1 MPMERDIAE
10 VTPGVRRAAL
20 AFSALRRPE
29 AETVSKLLNASD
41 RARLRVGLA
50 HVRDATVADMRV
62 ALHALVSET
71 RNGPS
76 WSTPL
81 LHDPNTCPFRCVEK
95 HDAESVVKAI
105 DLIAARR
112 PLHAAVALSHIDE
125 ELRDELFEALAKETR
140 NEVLRHLEE
149 VATVSLTR
157 SRGIATDLERLLN
170 AR

>member
-1 MPMERDIAE
+1 MAE
-10 VTPGVRRAAL
+10 VTPGIRRAAL

-29 AETVSKLLNASD
+29 AETVAKLLNASD

-50 HVRDATVADMRV
+50 QVTNATVTDMRV

-81 LHDPNTCPFRCVEK
+81 LHDPNTCPFRCVER
-95 HDAESVVKAI
+95 HEADAVVRAL
-105 DLIAARR
+105 DLIAARH

-125 ELRDELFEALAKETR
+125 ELRGELFEALPKETR
-140 NEVLRHLEE
+140 KEVLRHLEE
-149 VATVSLTR
+149 VSTVSLTR
-157 SRGIATDLERLLN
+157 SRGIAKDLERLLSS
-170 AR
+170 R